1 MKSKKLKKNF
11 FNLSIKVF
19 LFWSLGTQ
27 QRCQIILLLSPKF
40 HYCLS
45 TLRNLLS
52 SPSQTAPVC
61 WSPWWQ
67 VSANQ
72 RLKKAWGLGARPDWK
87 ENFPFSFGQQYWS
100 FFNVVINSVPNG
112 AQPLPSQPQESKKK
126 KCFQFFSECLLS
138 HTADQ
143 IKTVWTNCASPTPIY
158 CAICLG
164 ETQES

>member
-11 FNLSIKVF
+11 FSLSIKV

-72 RLKKAWGLGARPDWK
+72 RLKKVWGLGASPDWK

-126 KCFQFFSECLLS
+126 KCFQFFSECLLF
-138 HTADQ
+138 HTTDQ